1 MDFPEG
7 TDIVDEKF
15 IAVNVD
21 YYFPSVRLTP
31 GISAGVQMPA
41 SYSTSG
47 TLGGNNPS
55 AALQGKRTVVVK
67 DASSMTV
74 LPSGEE
80 AKLVASGK
88 INLRWDISEFFS
100 AAGELYINY
109 DRNRTTFRDSSDG
122 VAEAVF
128 EDAWALGFNLMMQ
141 ARF

>member
-1 MDFPEG
+1 M
-7 TDIVDEKF
+7 
-15 IAVNVD
+15 D
-21 YYFPSVRLTP
+21 YYFPSTRLTP
-31 GISAGVQMPA
+31 GISAGIQMPA

-67 DASSMTV
+67 DSSSMTV

-80 AKLVASGK
+80 AKLVTSAK
-88 INLRWDISEFFS
+88 ANLRWDISEFFS
-100 AAGELYINY
+100 AIGEIYLTY
-109 DRNRTTFRDSSDG
+109 DRNKTTFKDSSEG